1 MEPGKPMNALTS
13 DCRSFEE
20 ACDVQNDMFAGHEI
34 IMVLLMSFII
44 LLLSTKHAH

>member
-1 MEPGKPMNALTS
+1 MEPGTPLNALTS

-20 ACDVQNDMFAGHEI
+20 TCNVQNDMFAEHEI

-44 LLLSTKHAH
+44 LLLSTRRAH